1 MALPLVAS
9 ARASAQG
16 TLLAPLGVL
25 RAVYLAGTP
34 VQALRDPATG
44 ALRGIAYDLARELAR
59 RADIGLTFESRPAP
73 AQVINAVLSGAADIG
88 FVANAPFH
96 SDPVLYSHNYLRTPH
111 SVVVGASSPIHIL
124 AELDRPGLRI
134 GAARGD
140 PFSIHLGRT
149 LAAARFVPLDSVA
162 PATVARHLAD
172 GTLDAFG
179 ASRHRLRQLAA
190 LVPGLRTLPGSLFG
204 EPQALIVP
212 ATAPARLALV
222 DAFLHAVTRDGFLQT
237 AIARSDTE
245 AEIQPNN

>member
-1 MALPLVAS
+1 MALPRRAALRFAMALPLVAS

-16 TLLAPLGVL
+16 TLSAPLGVL

-124 AELDRPGLRI
+124 AELDRPGP
-134 GAARGD
+134 AR
-140 PFSIHLGRT
+140 PCRRLPSCRHTRWL
-149 LAAARFVPLDSVA
+149 
-162 PATVARHLAD
+162 PAD
-172 GTLDAFG
+172 
-179 ASRHRLRQLAA
+179 RHRPLRHRGRNPTQQLTPS
-190 LVPGLRTLPGSLFG
+190 VH
-204 EPQALIVP
+204 P
-212 ATAPARLALV
+212 AHGQCACAPFYRRERRSRLARLSATER
-222 DAFLHAVTRDGFLQT
+222 DRTGDRSTRKT
-237 AIARSDTE
+237 A
-245 AEIQPNN
+245 